1 MGLLGTDLTAKTA
14 RTKQIWLQEGGKQ
27 LPVDNRQKCYVTD

>member
-14 RTKQIWLQEGGKQ
+14 RTKQKASKKLEWDLKAH
-27 LPVDNRQKCYVTD
+27 